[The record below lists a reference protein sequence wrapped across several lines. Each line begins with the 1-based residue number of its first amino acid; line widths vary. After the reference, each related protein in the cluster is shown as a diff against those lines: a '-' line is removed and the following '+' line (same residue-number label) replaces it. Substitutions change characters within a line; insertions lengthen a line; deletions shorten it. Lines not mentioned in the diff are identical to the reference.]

1 MTGLPV
7 VRYVLGLLVLVTK
20 PKFEVTVVALVQV
33 QVASHALTKAK
44 RVLQAHVTST
54 VFPESVCELKVIKTN
69 CSLFE
74 N

>member
-1 MTGLPV
+1 M
-7 VRYVLGLLVLVTK
+7 RYVLGLLALVTK
-20 PKFEVTVVALVQV
+20 TKFTVTVVALVQV
-33 QVASHALTKAK
+33 QVASDALTKAK